1 MRVIVIIL
9 SMFLY
14 FSSFSQDRELFVYVN
29 AYREANGLKKLNWSS
44 ELSKISIEQNNK
56 IKNDD
61 SLSHSHKDTY
71 ENILR
76 SNSVPNTQAIEIDF
90 KVFCKKYFNY
100 DYKFNANISKSEL
113 ENISKMYIVF
123 LWDNSNL
130 HKKNMLRKDLK
141 IGSCDSFIGNDYV
154 VFNNT
159 VSIGGVTKTFSKLP
173 SHYKVN
179 IYSTLNMK

>member
-1 MRVIVIIL
+1 MRVIIIIL

-29 AYREANGLKKLNWSS
+29 TYREANGLKKLNWSG

-71 ENILR
+71 ENILK
-76 SNSVPNTQAIEIDF
+76 SNAVPNTLKMEIDF

-100 DYKFNANISKSEL
+100 DYKFNSNIYNDKLNS
-113 ENISKMYIVF
+113 ISKMYIVF
-123 LWDNSNL
+123 LWDNSEL
-130 HKKNMLRKDLK
+130 HKNNMLREDVK
-141 IGSCDSFIGNDYV
+141 IGSCDSFVGNDYI

-159 VSIGGVTKTFSKLP
+159 ITIGGLSRSFSNLP
-173 SHYKVN
+173 SHYKVK
-179 IYSTLNMK
+179 IYSTLNMR